1 MSVQLAT
8 ELEQVS
14 PSPQKEFEE
23 DRTNLFWMRRTLIQ
37 NLVTL
42 VMVSDAHHIPIG
54 IELNFK
60 FESSSMWYIIV
71 PNITFKGLFINY
83 LRRHGNSAPRW
94 LSLSRHVTHQSVQ
107 SPSIPYS
114 MLLYSSR
121 KWPQW
126 CTVTCLD
133 LLVIIC
139 DVSLDGYLKM
149 FSSKP
154 DPIMKRIIRNIKSR
168 IDILIFSSFPVKANK
183 SYWSFLTLVPKN
195 MWSLENMSERECL

>member
-1 MSVQLAT
+1 LISA
-8 ELEQVS
+8 
-14 PSPQKEFEE
+14 
-23 DRTNLFWMRRTLIQ
+23 IQ

-71 PNITFKGLFINY
+71 PNITFKCLFISC

-94 LSLSRHVTHQSVQ
+94 PSLSRHVTCQIVQPPSRLELAQERLFHAVILNWEMASVMHC
-107 SPSIPYS
+107 Y
-114 MLLYSSR
+114 LSR
-121 KWPQW
+121 FANH
-126 CTVTCLD
+126 
-133 LLVIIC
+133 C
-139 DVSLDGYLKM
+139 DVSLDGYIQM